1 MASIAISL
9 ADNGASAYPKCM
21 TLTEILVTEHRIFNR
36 FFDQMGNALPR
47 LSTPQEGRLLGQ
59 MMMSLLQDHAAA
71 ETDLAY
77 IALDHVLQNEGA
89 LQRMHHDHR
98 ELDAS
103 LEQVQAAATCAEVRR
118 LLKKAI
124 AASREH
130 FKAEERDVFPLLERK
145 LQDETLARLGEA
157 WTQGQ
162 PILEEKEAR
171 PVSSL

>member
-1 MASIAISL
+1 
-9 ADNGASAYPKCM
+9 M
-21 TLTEILVTEHRIFNR
+21 TLTEILATEHRVFNR
-36 FFDQMGNALPR
+36 FFDQMEKALPK

-59 MMMSLLQDHAAA
+59 MMMGLLQGHAAA

-77 IALDHVLQNEGA
+77 IALDHVMQNEGA

-103 LEQVQAAATCAEVRR
+103 LEQVHTAATCAEVRR

-130 FKAEERDVFPLLERK
+130 FKAEERDVFPLLEHK
-145 LQDETLARLGEA
+145 LQTETLARLGEA

-162 PILEEKEAR
+162 PILKEKQAR
-171 PVSSL
+171 LVRSL